1 MSRFVFNEAGMRYVF
16 RREDGPTG
24 RYVARKAAEVTTHA
38 HHNAA
43 GRPGPRIRSGELQ
56 SSIRFAG
63 MFENVLGLF
72 ALVGS
77 DAKSNDRHQFG
88 YPVALEL
95 GGVTPQGKAYRY
107 PWLIPA
113 LRSAFPRSQQLS
125 SR

>member
-1 MSRFVFNEAGMRYVF
+1 MSRFVFNEAGMRYTF

-24 RYVARKAAEVTTHA
+24 RYVARKAGEVTTQA

-43 GRPGPRIRSGELQ
+43 GRPGPRIRSAELQ

-63 MFENVLGLF
+63 MFENERGLY
-72 ALVGS
+72 AVVGS

-95 GGVTPQGKAYRY
+95 GGYTPQGKFYRY

-113 LRSAFPRSQQLS
+113 LQSAFPRFQ
-125 SR
+125 RVG